1 MACTGSCGCHNTWM
15 TVQHPAP
22 GPSRI
27 VLPSAEGMY
36 GAAAR
41 WRDECLIGNNSLFSG
56 QSVDGGSAAVE
67 LVSAFVEQPDIGDGK
82 FVPKLKSQLAD
93 VSTDAVQVAAELLY
107 VHFLII
113 STESIKGETKRDH
126 INAVIG
132 FRAQA
137 TTRIP
142 DELIH
147 ALWGGAARPGRGFNS
162 YRWKMFGYLIRVFQH
177 FKSLSIEARRT
188 ALMDLSSF
196 RDSTQSVD
204 DQTAWT
210 QRHALEHLLFPDE
223 APAIVGRDDREMVRA
238 SYTAPS
244 GEQRSIEEIVHS
256 LKPNIFYGGRQ
267 GVNLYR
273 TPYREVWKGTNKK
286 VELYVAWAQK
296 VMQLGDLDQR
306 ERDWKVDL
314 ARTTKDALDAISAGG
329 DVVGLL
335 KKILSPGSL
344 VDYRVA
350 DYFLTW
356 VSKEESTAVK
366 ALSELTRNPGPE
378 SIDRFLEFVPRDRQL
393 AGDGAR
399 LSLAT
404 ALLIASG
411 VAQLPPW
418 RHTAAELTV
427 RLTDGYRPQQSATA
441 GEKYLLFL
449 ERLDLIMNSMKA
461 HGTPLRDRLDAQA
474 LAWTIATNEGFDEW
488 SDDDNAAFKNWR
500 TGKGE
505 AAPPAGSS
513 EQPSEDGSETPAA
526 ETLEG
531 LAERLNFDDA
541 GLEWLEET
549 IDLLQHKKQLILQG
563 PPGTGK
569 TYVAREIAAFL
580 AEDQSQVVLTQFHPG
595 TSYED
600 FIQGLRPNPKDPAT
614 FKLTDGPFVKAAID
628 AAREPNK
635 TFVVIIDEINRGNIP
650 AVFGELYYLL
660 EYRENEVTL
669 NYGDKFSLPPNL
681 LVIGTMNTAD
691 RSITSLDTALRRR
704 FYVRDL
710 YPDSTPVDGMLR
722 RYLGQ
727 NAPHSLWLA
736 SLLDEANRRI
746 TDVDQMIG
754 PSHFMGLEMNE
765 LWARRAWDNSVMPTL
780 REIYYNRADAL
791 DQFDFDALKSAVTE
805 LVADADA
812 H

>member
-1 MACTGSCGCHNTWM
+1 M

-36 GAAAR
+36 AAAAR

-56 QSVDGGSAAVE
+56 QSVDGGSAAAE

-82 FVPKLKSQLAD
+82 FVPKLRSQLAD
-93 VSTDAVQVAAELLY
+93 VSLDAVQVAAELLY
-107 VHFLII
+107 VHFLIV
-113 STESIKGETKRDH
+113 STDATKGETKRGQV
-126 INAVIG
+126 NAVVG
-132 FRAQA
+132 FRSEG
-137 TTRIP
+137 TCRIP
-142 DELIH
+142 DDLVH
-147 ALWGGAARPGRGFNS
+147 ALMGGAVRPGTAFNT
-162 YRWKMFGYLIRVFQH
+162 YRWKMFGYLIRIFEH
-177 FKSLSIEARRT
+177 FKKLNMDSRRFALESLH
-188 ALMDLSSF
+188 SF
-196 RDSTQSVD
+196 RESTQSVD

-210 QRHALEHLLFPDE
+210 QRYALEHLLFPDD
-223 APAIVGRDDREMVRA
+223 APAIVGRDDRDVVEATFKDA
-238 SYTAPS
+238 SGT
-244 GEQRSIEEIVHS
+244 RISIEEIVRG
-256 LKPNIFYGGRQ
+256 LDPNVFYGDRR

-273 TPYREVWKGTNKK
+273 TPHREVWQGTDKK
-286 VELYVAWAQK
+286 MELYVAWAQK
-296 VMQLGDLDQR
+296 IRQLGTLDGR

-314 ARTTKDALDAISAGG
+314 AQTTGQAIHSIAAGG
-329 DVVGLL
+329 DVVGHL
-335 KKILSPGSL
+335 KNVLSPSSL
-344 VDYRVA
+344 VDYRAA
-350 DYFLTW
+350 DDFLTW
-356 VSKEESTAVK
+356 VSKNEAKAVK
-366 ALSELTRNPGPE
+366 ALGELTRSPGPE
-378 SIDRFLEFVPRDRQL
+378 SIDRFLEFIPRDGQL

-404 ALLIASG
+404 ALLLATD
-411 VAQLPPW
+411 VEQLPPW
-418 RHTAAELTV
+418 RHTSAELTV
-427 RLTDGYRPQQSATA
+427 RLTNGYRPQQSATA
-441 GEKYLLFL
+441 GEKYVLFL
-449 ERLDLIMNSMKA
+449 ERLDLIMNAMKA

-474 LAWTIATNEGFDEW
+474 LAWMIATNEGFDEW

-513 EQPSEDGSETPAA
+513 AQPLDDGSETPAA

-531 LAERLNFDDA
+531 LAERLHFDDA

-600 FIQGLRPNPKDPAT
+600 FIQGLRPDPANPET
-614 FKLTDGPFVKAAID
+614 FKLTDGPFINAAID
-628 AAREPNK
+628 AARQPDK

-660 EYRENEVTL
+660 EYRDEEVTL

-765 LWARRAWDNSVMPTL
+765 LWARRAWHNSVMPTL

-805 LVADADA
+805 PVADADT